1 VINNQQSVQPPT
13 EGGIYRDWSDN
24 SFAVVKIVGND
35 AILEY
40 ANGAITS
47 IDLNQWYFL
56 DPRPAA
62 S

>member
-1 VINNQQSVQPPT
+1 MINNPQSVQPPT
-13 EGGIYRDWSDN
+13 EGGIYRDGSDS

-47 IDLNQWYFL
+47 IDLNQWYSL